1 MIERY
6 RSIILGASFYGCGL
20 AATHPEA
27 LLIEPAILV
36 GGDFAL
42 SYFPGTVSENT
53 SLHPEAEAFRM
64 ELSERGALRD
74 GRLHLAAISPLLS
87 DWCLQ
92 RSLNLLLNT
101 EILVHDAHSV
111 QIMNIHGPQ
120 TLEAEQIIDARPQ
133 YKNGKYLGTV
143 LSAADHPAPEGR
155 FGDLE
160 LCSGALPGEAYAR
173 ISLEENCSWPKARRR
188 LYSAWE
194 NRPVEL
200 ASVQFGICGNRFGSY
215 QFANP
220 LAALSAGLNRGWPK
234 LF

>member
-27 LLIEPAILV
+27 LLIEAAILV

-42 SYFPGTVSENT
+42 SYFPGTVSEET
-53 SLHPEAEAFRM
+53 PLHPEAEAFRK
-64 ELSERGALRD
+64 ELSVHGALRN
-74 GRLHLAAISPLLS
+74 GRLHLAALSPLLS

-92 RSLNLLLNT
+92 RKLNLLLNT

-111 QIMNIHGPQ
+111 QIMNIHGLQ
-120 TLEAEQIIDARPQ
+120 TLEAEQIIDARPK
-133 YKNGKYLGTV
+133 YINGKYLGAV
-143 LSAADHPAPEGR
+143 LSAADHPLPEGG

-173 ISLEENCSWPKARRR
+173 ISLEGNCNWPEARRR

-194 NRPVEL
+194 IRPEKL
-200 ASVQFGICGNRFGSY
+200 ASLQFGLCGNRFGSY

-220 LAALSAGLNRGWPK
+220 LAALSAGLNK
-234 LF
+234 ENT